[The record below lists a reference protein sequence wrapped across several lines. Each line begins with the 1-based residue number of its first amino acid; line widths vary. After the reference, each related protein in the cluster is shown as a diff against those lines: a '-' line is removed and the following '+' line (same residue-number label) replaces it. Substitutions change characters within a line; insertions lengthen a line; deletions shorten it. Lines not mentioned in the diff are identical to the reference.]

1 MPGTTKRTVNSI
13 TIFYLVLCFLPASA
27 GSADSNPSAED
38 VNRLSD
44 TVKFTVDAFMQQ
56 SFEPRMEFEYYGEFP
71 TEADKNK
78 LYQLAKKAGEKLGK
92 IKKEQKELKRKIEN
106 YQGSDWDKRYGLTG
120 LWRKL
125 SVDLY
130 QSTLSKCQIDFYLA
144 LAAEQPQK
152 NKISQ
157 AVLAQIESLNKIH
170 NTAHSDFLKAKT
182 LALLGRTNL
191 AFKLSAK
198 KEFALLSARSDLEHS
213 TALRIAIERIK
224 LFGESEPGQLTKLA
238 ETIAKSK
245 CKDELELLLS
255 LAFLQRRLNRTEEFK
270 RTVNLFPRTEEF
282 LGRLFLSQLSA
293 SQLTE
298 QKLQQTD
305 IFEAELAAQAIWKSN
320 TKEHKTLLGHL
331 AGAEKFQTPL
341 ILYVTASGFAETSPD
356 KAVELLIKASNSQR
370 LQKNSRLD
378 IEPVKIAAQAAQLA
392 YNLFV
397 EDANKCPLVIEAF
410 ENYQQIAAAKIDQAL
425 EYLYSIVLNGCGR
438 SAESE
443 KLLEKIAARPEGIWR
458 SRAKLDLI
466 IRRMEQAGKENKEQQ
481 NKLFEELRDFILNC
495 RRQDKNSNS
504 LHREAIT
511 VYCQSLLETGDE
523 TSAQKVLTILDN
535 TEAAGGIQLD
545 LFKSKALQQLGQM
558 EMSVHHMVLAI
569 ILDSGSPAEEV
580 TELVGEVV
588 DKIEQ
593 VESQADNFNKMI
605 NDCKKLAK
613 FSYISL
619 NDRQSALLFA
629 EISILAA
636 EKDKGQLSEAER
648 LLRITVEDGTGDIDS
663 VRCRARLLREQGK
676 FEQAAKLW
684 TKICQK
690 RRAETRSATQ
700 RNWKW
705 WRAKY
710 YELDCWAK
718 CPQTK
723 KQDVLHTIEV
733 LENSFTEIPLL
744 WAKKLMMLRQYCR
757 RQPNDAGK

>member
-1 MPGTTKRTVNSI
+1 MNFKVWFWAFS
-13 TIFYLVLCFLPASA
+13 FSLCAFTA
-27 GSADSNPSAED
+27 GSANTLPSAED
-38 VNRLSD
+38 INNLAETAKLTAD
-44 TVKFTVDAFMQQ
+44 TFMQD
-56 SFEPRMEFEYYGEFP
+56 SFQPRMEFEYYGEFP
-71 TEADKNK
+71 TEKDKNNLHK
-78 LYQLAKKAGEKLGK
+78 LAKKASEKLGK
-92 IKKEQKELKRKIEN
+92 IEKEQKELKRKIEN
-106 YQGSDWDKRYGLTG
+106 YQDSDWDKKYGSTG

-125 SVDLY
+125 SADLY

-152 NKISQ
+152 NKILQ
-157 AVLAQIESLNKIH
+157 DVLAQIESLNKIH
-170 NTAHSDFLKAKT
+170 NTAHLDFLKAKT
-182 LALLGRTNL
+182 HALLGRTNL

-198 KEFALLSARSDLEHS
+198 KEFARLMVRSDLEHS
-213 TALRIAIERIK
+213 TAFRIAIERIK
-224 LFGESEPGQLTKLA
+224 LSGESEPGQLTKLA
-238 ETIAKSK
+238 DTIAKSE
-245 CKDELELLLS
+245 CKGELELLLS
-255 LAFLQRRLNRTEEFK
+255 LAFLQRRLNRIEEFK
-270 RTVNLFPRTEEF
+270 RTAILLPQAEEF
-282 LGRLFLSQLSA
+282 LGRLLLSQLSA

-305 IFEAELAAQAIWKSN
+305 VFEAELAAQAIWKN
-320 TKEHKTLLGHL
+320 KAKDYKTLLGHL
-331 AGAEKFQTPL
+331 AGIEKFQTPL
-341 ILYVTASGFAETSPD
+341 ILYVTAAAFAETSPD

-378 IEPVKIAAQAAQLA
+378 IEPDKIAEQAAQLA

-397 EDANKCPLVIEAF
+397 EDANKCPLAIEAF
-410 ENYQQIAAAKIDQAL
+410 ENYQQLAAAKTDQRL
-425 EYLYSIVLNGCGR
+425 EYLYSIVLNGSGR

-443 KLLEKIAARPEGIWR
+443 KLLEKIAARHDGIWR
-458 SRAKLDLI
+458 NRAKLDLI
-466 IRRMEQAGKENKEQQ
+466 IRRMEQTGKENKAQY
-481 NKLFEELRDFILNC
+481 NKLLEELRDFILNC
-495 RRQDKNSNS
+495 HGQDKNSNS

-511 VYCQSLLETGDE
+511 MYCQSLLEIGDE
-523 TSAQKVLTILDN
+523 TSAQKVLTILDKAE
-535 TEAAGGIQLD
+535 EARGIQFD
-545 LFKSKALQQLGQM
+545 FFKAKAFQQTGELEQA
-558 EMSVHHMVLAI
+558 VHYMVPAI
-569 ILDSGSPAEEV
+569 TLDSGSLAPDV
-580 TELVGEVV
+580 TQLLSEVV
-588 DKIEQ
+588 EKIEQ
-593 VESQADNFNKMI
+593 FETKAGDFNKMLD
-605 NDCKKLAK
+605 NCKKLAK
-613 FSYISL
+613 FGYVSL

-648 LLRITVEDGTGDIDS
+648 LLRITAEDGAGDIDS
-663 VRCRARLLREQGK
+663 VRCRARLLKEQGK

-684 TKICQK
+684 VKICQK
-690 RRAETRSATQ
+690 RKDETPSATR